1 MLGHKKTY
9 FFLRKGIAAESLYIS
24 IWIRSLYISIW
35 IRDSAYKY
43 KWSLTTYTSDHIC
56 ITNYNKEG
64 GF

>member
-43 KWSLTTYTSDHIC
+43 KWSL
-56 ITNYNKEG
+56 
-64 GF
+64 

>member
-1 MLGHKKTY
+1 MNRIFLGNAGTEKGVF
-9 FFLRKGIAAESLYIS
+9 FFLRKGIATE
-24 IWIRSLYISIW
+24 SLYISIW

-43 KWSLTTYTSDHIC
+43 KWSLTTPTSDHIC